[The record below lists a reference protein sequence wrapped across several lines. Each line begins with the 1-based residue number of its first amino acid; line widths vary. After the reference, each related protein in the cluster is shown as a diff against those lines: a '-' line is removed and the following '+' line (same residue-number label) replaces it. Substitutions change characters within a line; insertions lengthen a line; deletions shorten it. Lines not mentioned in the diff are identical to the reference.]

1 MNEVHLKITNLLGQI
16 IHQEKLTNKSH
27 AELNLSGQI
36 NESVYFISV
45 EAGENKLVKKLFVK

>member
-27 AELNLSGQI
+27 AELNLSGQL